1 MKITVF
7 SVEMVENWSCV
18 TERSVPKHTT
28 CYALT
33 WRSHHMDGGNA
44 LGISAARAAVRP
56 SPSASSA
63 RAPSVRITERGLW
76 LPPPWKAVSAAPN
89 MTPCLRFRQITGA
102 RSNVNW
108 NHKIMEKKQKNKW
121 VVVFFFTPF
130 FNEKSKREWVAAT
143 LVEEE
148 PAAGRPVSRRRPWLG
163 AGQAG
168 ALRRRTRSV
177 ASRLP
182 VLFCWFGGSLVGPRS
197 PRSSLAF
204 YCVSMPSQLEK
215 GVSSLLT

>member
-44 LGISAARAAVRP
+44 RGISAAPAAVRP

-63 RAPSVRITERGLW
+63 RTPSVRITERGLW
-76 LPPPWKAVSAAPN
+76 LPPPWKVVSAAPN
-89 MTPCLRFRQITGA
+89 MTPCLRCRQITGA

-108 NHKIMEKKQKNKW
+108 NCKIMEKKQKNKW

-130 FNEKSKREWVAAT
+130 FNEKNKRVSSRRT
-143 LVEEE
+143 G
-148 PAAGRPVSRRRPWLG
+148 GRGARCRAPGLSRRRPRLG
-163 AGQAG
+163 AGRAG
-168 ALRRRTRSV
+168 ALRRRTRSE

-204 YCVSMPSQLEK
+204 YCASMPSQLEK
-215 GVSSLLT
+215 EMSSLLT